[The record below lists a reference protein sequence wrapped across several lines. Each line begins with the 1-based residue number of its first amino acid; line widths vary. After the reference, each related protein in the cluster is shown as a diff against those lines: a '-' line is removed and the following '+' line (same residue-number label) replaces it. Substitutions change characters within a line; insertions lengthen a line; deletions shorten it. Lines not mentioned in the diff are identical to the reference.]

1 MGDHRTM
8 RCGGRRDRGMQI
20 QIKIRLR
27 CGGLSILDCLDVG
40 VPYVAEDLSNPAS
53 NTGKGA
59 LAFTKGK
66 RLQERV
72 EGLA

>member
-1 MGDHRTM
+1 MWV
-8 RCGGRRDRGMQI
+8 QVE
-20 QIKIRLR
+20 IRLR
-27 CGGLSILDCLDVG
+27 WGRLSILDCLDVG